1 MNQPNIIFIL
11 IDDMGAR
18 DLGCYGSTFYE
29 TPNID
34 TLAAEG
40 MLFTDAYAACP
51 VCSPTRASI
60 LTGRYPV
67 SVGVTD
73 WIDSQH
79 GIHPAKG
86 SLVDAPYID
95 HLPPELPNLA
105 RELSA
110 RGYATWHVGKWHLG
124 DEPYWPEKQGFDVN
138 VGGWTVGAPTH
149 GYFSPWHFPT
159 LSESPDGTYLTDR
172 LTDESLDLIRTRD
185 TERPFYLN
193 LWYYSVHTP
202 IQAKDELIAKYE
214 EKAQRLG
221 LDTQASIVEGAYH
234 PAEHK
239 QHKRIKRRIIQS
251 DPVYAAMIETLDTN
265 IGRVLATLDEEGI
278 ADNTM
283 VIFTS
288 DNGGL
293 STAEGTP
300 TSNLPLAEGKGWMYE
315 GGVRE
320 PLLLRWPG
328 RTAAGTTN
336 DTVVTSPDFMPTL
349 LEAVDASAGGDD
361 ATAAESAAGAGDG
374 DSRLPGGIEGTSIL
388 PVLTG
393 EIERLDR
400 GPVFWHYPHY
410 GNTGGTP
417 GTSVR
422 DGRYKLIEFHEDGH
436 VELFDLEADPG
447 EHHELSAE
455 LPEVRDRL
463 HRALREWRRSVEA
476 RMPEPNPEFSPWPER
491 QPSGR
496 FAVDTAFGRLSIED
510 PRV

>member
-1 MNQPNIIFIL
+1 IL

-34 TLAAEG
+34 KLATEG

-60 LTGRYPV
+60 LTGRYPA

-86 SLVDAPYID
+86 RLVDAPYVD
-95 HLPPELPNLA
+95 HLPPQLPNLA
-105 RELSA
+105 GELSS

-124 DEPYWPEKQGFDVN
+124 DEPYWPEKQGFDIN
-138 VGGWTVGAPTH
+138 VGGWTVGGPTH
-149 GYFSPWHFPT
+149 GYFSPWGFPT

-172 LTDESLDLIRTRD
+172 LTDETLELIRNRD
-185 TERPFYLN
+185 KNRPFYLN

-202 IQAKDELIAKYE
+202 IEAKDEIIAKYE
-214 EKAQRLG
+214 EKARRLG
-221 LDTQASIVEGAYH
+221 LDKQPAIAEGAYH

-239 QHKRIKRRIIQS
+239 RHERIKRRVIQS

-265 IGRVLATLDEEGI
+265 IGRVLASLEDEGI
-278 ADNTM
+278 ADNTL
-283 VIFTS
+283 IILTS

-293 STAEGTP
+293 STTNGSP
-300 TSNLPLAEGKGWMYE
+300 TCNLPLAEGKGWMYE

-320 PLLLRWPG
+320 PLLVRWPG
-328 RTAAGTTN
+328 RTPAGTTN
-336 DTVVTSPDFMPTL
+336 HTVVTSPDFMPTL
-349 LEAVDASAGGDD
+349 LEAVDGRAGGDD
-361 ATAAESAAGAGDG
+361 ATFG
-374 DSRLPGGIEGTSIL
+374 DSGRRHRLPDGIEGTSIL
-388 PVLTG
+388 PVVTG
-393 EIERLDR
+393 ETDVLDR

-410 GNTGGTP
+410 GNQGGTP

-422 DGRYKLIEFHEDGH
+422 HGRYKLIEFHEDGH
-436 VELFDLEADPG
+436 VELFDLGADPG
-447 EHHELSAE
+447 EHNELSAE
-455 LPEVRDRL
+455 LPQVRDRL
-463 HRALREWRRSVEA
+463 LEALRDWRTSVEA
-476 RMPEPNPEFSPWPER
+476 RMPEPNPDYTPWPDR

>member
-1 MNQPNIIFIL
+1 MNQPNIVFIL

-34 TLAAEG
+34 KLAGEG

-60 LTGRYPV
+60 LTGRYPA

-73 WIDSQH
+73 WIDCHH

-86 SLVDAPYID
+86 SLVDAPYVD
-95 HLPPELPNLA
+95 HLPRELPNLA

-138 VGGWTVGAPTH
+138 VGGWTVGGPTH

-172 LTDESLDLIRTRD
+172 LTDETLELIRTRD

-202 IQAKDELIAKYE
+202 IQAKDEIIAKYE
-214 EKAQRLG
+214 EKARRLG
-221 LDTQASIVEGAYH
+221 LDTQTAIVEGAYH

-239 QHKRIKRRIIQS
+239 RHERIKRRVLQS

-265 IGRVLATLDEEGI
+265 IGRVLAALDEEGI
-278 ADNTM
+278 AENTM

-293 STAEGTP
+293 STTNRSP
-300 TSNLPLAEGKGWMYE
+300 TCNLPLAEGKGWMYE

-320 PLLLRWPG
+320 PLLVRWPA
-328 RTAAGTTN
+328 RTPAGTTN
-336 DTVVTSPDFMPTL
+336 GTVVTSPDFMPTL
-349 LEAVDASAGGDD
+349 LDAVDRTG
-361 ATAAESAAGAGDG
+361 GAGDG
-374 DSRLPGGIEGTSIL
+374 GRSRRPDGIEGASIL
-388 PVLTG
+388 SVLTG
-393 EIERLDR
+393 ETGVLDR
-400 GPVFWHYPHY
+400 GSIFWHYPHY
-410 GNTGGTP
+410 GNQGGTP
-417 GTSVR
+417 GTAVR

-436 VELFDLEADPG
+436 VELFDLETDPG
-447 EHHELSAE
+447 EHRELSGQ
-455 LPEVRDRL
+455 LPQVRDRL
-463 HRALREWRRSVEA
+463 HAALRDWRTAVEA
-476 RMPEPNPEFSPWPER
+476 RMPEPNTEHTPWPNR